1 MAELELKVEYAG
13 GEKGVHARRSQPA
26 EDVRHHLGNISRR
39 SSRANEHVPVEHS
52 SVSRTEE
59 TGFEDEAIHHHAM
72 RLQQIIDG
80 IRVQIGDEVVGA
92 FGILNLEDVVAVTQ
106 NLLSVEDCGPRL
118 LVELVALYQEG

>member
-1 MAELELKVEYAG
+1 
-13 GEKGVHARRSQPA
+13 
-26 EDVRHHLGNISRR
+26 
-39 SSRANEHVPVEHS
+39 
-52 SVSRTEE
+52 
-59 TGFEDEAIHHHAM
+59 M